1 MNNEY
6 LVLTLEAWRTNEV
19 IQSFDQ
25 KISRNYWILLFLR
38 YNNTQLLFNTLRYF
52 FSRKGRRIW
61 VRECICRPITTIEK
75 CWIDREMFVN
85 ASCRRNLFNV
95 FTRSGSL
102 NDYKTK
108 SRATMLCAATVNFY
122 VPTGIY
128 TSDRA
133 FIHLSWS
140 RIKTFLV
147 VPSLISFSS
156 EINQRICETPVPVL
170 LKRVAAR

>member
-19 IQSFDQ
+19 IQSFDR
-25 KISRNYWILLFLR
+25 KSVGIIEFFCSFVIIIHNYCSTPCDIFSPEREEEFGFENVYVAQLQRWI
-38 YNNTQLLFNTLRYF
+38 
-52 FSRKGRRIW
+52 G
-61 VRECICRPITTIEK
+61 
-75 CWIDREMFVN
+75 REMLVN